1 MITGSQK
8 DHARLREMV
17 CNHMISSPE
26 LNEFIINNYAYYDLN
41 VTNAETH
48 LQGKNMRTLGSYATD
63 AEIFTA
69 SDLLGT
75 QIFMAIMSGN
85 QGVWHPYTTNQLGAQ
100 QQMSIY
106 LTFIPFGRNQNGLC
120 NHYEVVVSVS

>member
-1 MITGSQK
+1 
-8 DHARLREMV
+8 
-17 CNHMISSPE
+17 
-26 LNEFIINNYAYYDLN
+26 
-41 VTNAETH
+41 
-48 LQGKNMRTLGSYATD
+48 MRTLGSYATD

-75 QIFMAIMSGN
+75 QIFMANMSGN